1 MTKNNYQTKNE
12 EESWAR
18 HQMMTTANFS
28 NWNPLFT
35 WFVGGLNHQIEHHLF
50 PDISHIHYPK
60 IAKIIKETAKE
71 YGVNYNYHRT
81 FGGAIVNHLRMLNKL
96 GKA

>member
-1 MTKNNYQTKNE
+1 
-12 EESWAR
+12 
-18 HQMMTTANFS
+18 
-28 NWNPLFT
+28 LFT

-81 FGGAIVNHLRMLNKL
+81 FGGAIVNHLRMLNRL